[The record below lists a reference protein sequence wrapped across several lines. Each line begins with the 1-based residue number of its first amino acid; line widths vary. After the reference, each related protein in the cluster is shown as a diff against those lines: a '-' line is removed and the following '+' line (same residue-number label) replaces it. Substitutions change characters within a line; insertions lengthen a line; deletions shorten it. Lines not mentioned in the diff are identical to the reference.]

1 MTPLYTGLA
10 MPLAVVKQNMTAQ
23 EMNAYDLTNYLDV
36 ISPLSMFL
44 NENSQT
50 FETPETL
57 EHSTDSDLIA
67 LDGISTPGRT
77 RGTLTEENIPSARSF
92 RFRPIF
98 ESIMGT
104 LHSLLYMLI
113 LGTGKGPYFFIGQRA
128 GDWKRFGSVYLLAID
143 DKRY

>member
-77 RGTLTEENIPSARSF
+77 RGL
-92 RFRPIF
+92 
-98 ESIMGT
+98 
-104 LHSLLYMLI
+104 
-113 LGTGKGPYFFIGQRA
+113 
-128 GDWKRFGSVYLLAID
+128 
-143 DKRY
+143 